1 MTPPAIIAI
10 TFVLLSLCAC
20 SIRYYRRN
28 REWHQWLERDR
39 ALSQA
44 FHDYLARGEIE
55 EAREI
60 RQAAL
65 ANFRKHFNPQ
75 H

>member
-1 MTPPAIIAI
+1 MTTSAIIAI
-10 TFVLLSLCAC
+10 TVVLLSLCFQGW
-20 SIRYYRRN
+20 RFWKRN

-65 ANFRKHFNPQ
+65 ANFRKHFNHQ
-75 H
+75 N